1 MLYMNRLT
9 YYQIHMD
16 MVKRQKAKL
25 FKKLMEIYEWD
36 YQNGEV

>member
-1 MLYMNRLT
+1 
-9 YYQIHMD
+9 MD

-25 FKKLMEIYEWD
+25 FKMLMEIYEWD